1 MSTKKTS
8 ACKHCSECIKCSNHC
23 LAKDIPMFSMLEDAE
38 LNKISKLIINKNFE
52 KGKVLFLEGELADTL
67 YIINKGK
74 VKIHKYTKEGKEQIL
89 FILSEGEFIGA
100 LNLLKSGHYEFNAE
114 VLEDSS
120 ICILSKQNFDKILL
134 KNPQITLKI
143 LEKIHDRLVLLED
156 LVQTLSTK
164 DIEARIA
171 TLLLTLIKDFGCESE
186 EGIILEIPL
195 SREELGNY
203 VGITRETISRKLTSF
218 QDDGL
223 IELVG
228 SKKIIIKDLSKLKK
242 II

>member
-1 MSTKKTS
+1 MSTNNAL
-8 ACKHCSECIKCSNHC
+8 ACKKCSVCKKCLNKC
-23 LAKDIPMFSMLEDAE
+23 LAKDIPMFSMLEDTE
-38 LNKISKLIINKNFE
+38 LNKISKLIVNKQFE

-67 YIINKGK
+67 YIINTGK

-89 FILSEGEFIGA
+89 FILSHGEFIGA

-120 ICILSKQNFDKILL
+120 ICTLSKHDFDKILL

-171 TLLLTLIKDFGCESE
+171 GLLITLIKDFGSESD
-186 EGIILEIPL
+186 EGIVLEIPL

-203 VGITRETISRKLTSF
+203 VGITRETISRKLTVL
-218 QDDGL
+218 QDDGI

-228 SKKIIIKDLSKLKK
+228 TKKIIIKDLSRLKK
-242 II
+242 IT